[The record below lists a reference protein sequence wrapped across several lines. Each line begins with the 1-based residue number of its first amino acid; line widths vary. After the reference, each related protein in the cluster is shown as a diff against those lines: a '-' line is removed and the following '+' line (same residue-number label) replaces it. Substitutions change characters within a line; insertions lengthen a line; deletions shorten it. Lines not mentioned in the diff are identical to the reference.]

1 MLHIFFSVL
10 EMRGNLKKTVVIV
23 VLTILT
29 LALFSTLV
37 GQSVKADTSEVN
49 ILSYTWYVAQ
59 TNSLATYTGDL
70 VIVGELQNVGTNVIG
85 TAFVLGNAYNATG
98 TLLDSSEGQAYIYA
112 LAPGQKAPFSIDLT
126 PENSI
131 TQDQSWVAD
140 ATNITVQAAYVSDIN
155 TTQYSALTATGLTAS
170 MIGGAYTVSGSVHNT
185 GSQTTGNVWVETTFY
200 NASGTVLSFNIT
212 DYISTELAP
221 GDSATFISTPTDN
234 TPVLSSEIT
243 NYSVFIQNSPF
254 VAPVTPTPSP
264 TPTAQPTAT
273 PTPSSTAGSG
283 LTLPGSSLLI
293 IIIVIVVVV
302 AVVAVVLVL
311 FRKRTALPPPPPP
324 PPPPT

>member
-1 MLHIFFSVL
+1 M
-10 EMRGNLKKTVVIV
+10 
-23 VLTILT
+23 
-29 LALFSTLV
+29 
-37 GQSVKADTSEVN
+37 
-49 ILSYTWYVAQ
+49 
-59 TNSLATYTGDL
+59 
-70 VIVGELQNVGTNVIG
+70 
-85 TAFVLGNAYNATG
+85 
-98 TLLDSSEGQAYIYA
+98 DSSEGQAYIYA

-264 TPTAQPTAT
+264 TPTAQPDCDAY
-273 PTPSSTAGSG
+273 SVFNCWFRANAAWFIFADSDALRCNSRIC
-283 LTLPGSSLLI
+283 SQ
-293 IIIVIVVVV
+293 
-302 AVVAVVLVL
+302 AARVLCG
-311 FRKRTALPPPPPP
+311 
-324 PPPPT
+324 